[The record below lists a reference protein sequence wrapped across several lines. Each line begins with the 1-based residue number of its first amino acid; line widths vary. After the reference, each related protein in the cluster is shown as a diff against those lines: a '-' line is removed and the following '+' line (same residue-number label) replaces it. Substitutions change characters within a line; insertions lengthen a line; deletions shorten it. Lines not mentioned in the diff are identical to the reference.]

1 MSWPRCVC
9 RLAQRSSP
17 HSATYR
23 HASTALPSSAAN
35 LDEKLV
41 KLARQT
47 LSKAAAAASDASSLN
62 DYEYAKRLKQ
72 LEGVRESLQA
82 WQKQA
87 DVCFLET
94 VRRTPSEN
102 P

>member
-9 RLAQRSSP
+9 KLARRPPAQLF
-17 HSATYR
+17 YLR

-35 LDEKLV
+35 LDDKLV

-47 LSKAAAAASDASSLN
+47 LSKAATAASDPSNAN
-62 DYEYAKRLKQ
+62 DYESAKRLKQ
-72 LEGVRESLQA
+72 LEGVREALQA

-87 DVCFLET
+87 DVCILPAIDSDD
-94 VRRTPSEN
+94 RD
-102 P
+102 